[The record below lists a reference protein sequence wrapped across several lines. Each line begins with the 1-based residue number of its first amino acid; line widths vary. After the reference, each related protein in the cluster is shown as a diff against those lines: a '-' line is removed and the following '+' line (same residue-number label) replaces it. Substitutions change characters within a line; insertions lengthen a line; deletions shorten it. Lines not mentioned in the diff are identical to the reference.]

1 VLILCPRVPSVDTL
15 QLFYIAPIRYC
26 PEFEKLFRAL
36 FFYVIFAA
44 RSCIL
49 DIGDDDD
56 QLVLSFTMISSPSK
70 ARTNSCRSRSI
81 LVVSNRCI
89 GSSLP
94 LHSRKS
100 VSALLIVILLF
111 PVLFYFF
118 TSNVPG
124 VVIPVVGGELFNSVA
139 VSESPPATAIISE
152 TQKNKHE
159 RPKDLSSSSSKTGI
173 IYSHARDDR
182 TGAAFQDMLMAHAYA
197 WKRNLTYHG
206 ACISS
211 NHTAPYADQLKELL
225 QATGLN
231 SILKFA
237 CPDTKRG
244 GRIVAQKVYYRKDT
258 AIWTAE
264 WRNYIR
270 SRLRPAFV
278 KTGKNNKNTIA
289 IHIRRGDVSPCDKD
303 GDVVKRYLPNQH
315 YLRILDHYAPVI
327 TRAGT
332 TMQEQQQSQVVVYSQ
347 SKSFESWSDFSS
359 ACSQHNCT
367 LRLDTDILEVWRGLL
382 TADTLIL
389 SKSSFSLV
397 AGLLS
402 SAAQVVYTPFWHKPL
417 ANWTVISRKLKM
429 ETLRDL
435 ERIKRDNCT
444 LTR

>member
-1 VLILCPRVPSVDTL
+1 
-15 QLFYIAPIRYC
+15 
-26 PEFEKLFRAL
+26 
-36 FFYVIFAA
+36 
-44 RSCIL
+44 
-49 DIGDDDD
+49 
-56 QLVLSFTMISSPSK
+56 MISSPSK
-70 ARTNSCRSRSI
+70 ARTNKDRSRSI
-81 LVVSNRCI
+81 LVLSDRCI
-89 GSSLP
+89 RSNLR

-100 VSALLIVILLF
+100 VSALLVILLF
-111 PVLFYFF
+111 PVLFYF
-118 TSNVPG
+118 G
-124 VVIPVVGGELFNSVA
+124 DELSVAVA
-139 VSESPPATAIISE
+139 VSEASPAAAISD
-152 TQKNKHE
+152 TQKKKHE
-159 RPKDLSSSSSKTGI
+159 RPEDFLSPSSDTGRSI
-173 IYSHARDDR
+173 VYSHARKDR

-197 WKRNLTYHG
+197 WHRNLTYHG

-211 NHTAPYADQLKELL
+211 DHPAPYADQLKELL

-231 SILKFA
+231 TILKFA

-278 KTGKNNKNTIA
+278 KTKKNDNHTIA

-303 GDVVKRYLPNQH
+303 IDVANRYLPNQH
-315 YLRILDHYAPVI
+315 YLRLLDHYYRSAPVI
-327 TRAGT
+327 TRGGT
-332 TMQEQQQSQVVVYSQ
+332 TLQEQQQSQVFLYSQ
-347 SKSFESWSDFSS
+347 SESFESWSDFAS

-367 LRLDTDILEVWRGLL
+367 LRLDTDIVEVWRGLL

-402 SAAQVVYTPFWHKPL
+402 SAAQVVYTPFWHQPL
-417 ANWTVISRKLKM
+417 ANWTVISRELEM

-435 ERIKRDNCT
+435 ERIKRENCT
-444 LTR
+444 HVDET